1 MLSAAYFC
9 SLAHVKICH
18 ALPAEG
24 RRHGTSFRSAPR
36 IAVRPAN
43 RSRLL
48 SPRTAPGTLGCLAP
62 TPRSCLSEV
71 WTGLMPAGKG

>member
-9 SLAHVKICH
+9 ALAHVKICH

-24 RRHGTSFRSAPR
+24 RRHGAGFCSAPR
-36 IAVRPAN
+36 IAVHPAD

-48 SPRTAPGTLGCLAP
+48 SPRTALGTLGCLAP
-62 TPRSCLSEV
+62 RSCLSEL
-71 WTGLMPAGKG
+71 WTGPLPAGKG